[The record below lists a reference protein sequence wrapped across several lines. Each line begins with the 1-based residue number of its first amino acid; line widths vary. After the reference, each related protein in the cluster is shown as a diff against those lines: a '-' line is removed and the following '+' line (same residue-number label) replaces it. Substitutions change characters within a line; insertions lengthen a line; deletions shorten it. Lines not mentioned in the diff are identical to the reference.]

1 MSDVKQVKVD
11 NWGIYFLQRLK
22 HFFNR
27 TDYCDLTLQFQDN
40 AQLKVHRL
48 VLNACT
54 EYFELLERTC
64 EMYEDCLV
72 MPDDLQADVVVPIVN
87 FMYTGHLE
95 FKQELLER
103 LYQTSQILNM
113 PVLSK
118 LLESHRIHLPPK
130 QPTHSYSAAKRY
142 SKQSEPRTTK
152 TSTAATTNKR
162 SYSKA
167 FDNSVVYKDKRSYQ
181 TVNKPDTGLNTYGG
195 RAPSPIS
202 VDPFASRKTALNDP
216 RPTRYELPEELDTDN
231 VFDNS
236 FCNISYTSQPLMVHP
251 DTVKRY
257 KAKRSNVFGES
268 SGSKKIPTMSTVD
281 IVECKKISSKDD
293 SLFDDSNADHSFN
306 NESDLFNASYL
317 ESEKDTNQLFDQI
330 LDSSDSSGG
339 PKVTIETKD
348 SKAASN
354 LDHARIISEVLKKY
368 PHLVKSNK
376 NIKLKILDPVP
387 GKSKK
392 QSKSSAPVYVEEK
405 PVKLKKEVEDFT
417 YETDI
422 IDSKQAAKLI
432 AMGAE
437 NTKGPWI
444 CLICGTPGKA
454 LHFNSY
460 YKFRRHLVEVHN
472 EKPVSNICEYCGLR
486 SLKRNYLLHHLY
498 AQHGVQP
505 PPQYHFP
512 KCNLCSY
519 IALTEGLLVKHKL
532 SHKDIKNFRCNVCSA
547 AFASS
552 SQLLQHIQN
561 TGHKYS
567 AEKKPNLQ
575 CIYCLKVF
583 LRETN
588 LYAHIKTHHKIEAK
602 SDGIIEDSDEE
613 EKPRTK
619 PVKFEPSTSYDN
631 EFELEIDLQYPSPQ
645 QRSAAEKQVTPRK
658 QVNIANQKQKILN
671 AGFGTPKPAQKP
683 KPINSMSPSVH
694 NDFFQDIKIPI
705 SPLSNNNQ
713 EDEIV
718 VIENNEY
725 IMRDNQLIPKNRK
738 TCNTDFILSS
748 LEAIQ
753 PPTTTVDYGNIQ
765 NTDVTENVPQQSS
778 MIIKKTTNLNQPIQI
793 VVSNEDEYKALMASN
808 HPIIFDNGESNKT
821 LTVLTAP
828 HHNQDVETRTI
839 DLDTTQSNDMMILPE
854 GYHSSLN
861 VSEAVTSDNSN
872 IVVVYSHPVDDQNKQ
887 FQIITTGGAQFVQS
901 SAIITQ
907 NFETVTTS
915 TPTMNAHCIETQ
927 VDQNWQN
934 NMQSLDGQEIQLHSH
949 AVIQGVDSNQ
959 VVIKPILTETGD
971 NLDELPE
978 VHLGHEI
985 QKELPPSETDIAL
998 DQSNIT
1004 IEHINE
1010 TVEHNVAEEQTNVT
1024 ELNLIENE
1032 TSNIPDN
1039 ETLETVPHTKSMP
1052 EINTNDENIQ
1062 EQMEIE
1068 NVLQQ
1073 PGEIENVMEQPMET
1087 DNIEQQIETE
1097 TVVEHPIETSNS
1109 VEQPMLTEGVLEEPI
1124 RADNELERPLDADSA
1139 IEQQIMTTNMAEE
1152 PVQTENM
1159 MVLPMETENVLHEQI
1174 STENT
1179 VVQSIEYENIEK
1191 PVELDNFIEAPVETV
1206 PVENE
1211 GAAEQTSNQTEV
1223 SSNHEQL
1230 AETMS
1235 EYTVIENP
1243 EIPSASEDQQAEL
1256 IASQAYDD
1264 IVEINRDINV
1274 EPKETELVQS
1284 QTYDEIAE
1292 ITNTNNGEPMNI
1304 HRAKGKIQS
1313 LTSEW
1318 SEDEFEVAEDQ
1329 SSRITAIASNSLP
1342 QPQPNEDVPELE
1354 ESIENIQQEV
1364 QKQIQMPPAPSNN
1377 LVQPVHLGQPEP
1389 DVQVEPDCE
1398 TEESAVSSQEEDS
1411 SSQEMILPPLVES
1424 PILENPQ
1431 AQQKISSLLNDW
1443 EDNDSQEEINTVS
1456 ENTDLKSTED
1466 QPLPDSSEDPK
1477 NDNIKSLVSDW
1488 DDDEEEIKE

>member
-95 FKQELLER
+95 FRQDLLER

-130 QPTHSYSAAKRY
+130 TPTHSYSGAKRY
-142 SKQSEPRTTK
+142 NKQSEPKTTK
-152 TSTAATTNKR
+152 TSTPASTNKR

-167 FDNSVVYKDKRSYQ
+167 FDNSIVYKEKRTYQ
-181 TVNKPDTGLNTYGG
+181 TVTKADASINASYGG
-195 RAPSPIS
+195 RAPSPVP
-202 VDPFASRKTALNDP
+202 VDLFTSRRTALNDP

-236 FCNISYTSQPLMVHP
+236 FSNISYTSQPLMVHP

-268 SGSKKIPTMSTVD
+268 SGSKKLSTMSTLD

-293 SLFDDSNADHSFN
+293 SLFDDINTDQSFN
-306 NESDLFNASYL
+306 NETDLFNASYL

-330 LDSSDSSGG
+330 LDSNESSGG

-376 NIKLKILDPVP
+376 NIKLKILDPLP

-392 QSKSSAPVYVEEK
+392 QSKASAPVYVEEK

-422 IDSKQAAKLI
+422 LDSKQAAKLI

-460 YKFRRHLVEVHN
+460 YKFRRHLVDVHN

-567 AEKKPNLQ
+567 AEKKANLQ

-602 SDGIIEDSDEE
+602 SDGIIDDSDEE
-613 EKPRTK
+613 EKPKAK

-631 EFELEIDLQYPSPQ
+631 EYELEIDLQYPSQ
-645 QRSAAEKQVTPRK
+645 IRSSVEKQVTPRK
-658 QVNIANQKQKILN
+658 QVNMANQRQKILN
-671 AGFGTPKPAQKP
+671 PGFGTPKPAQKP
-683 KPINSMSPSVH
+683 KPSNSMSPSVH

-705 SPLSNNNQ
+705 GPLSNNNQ

-718 VIENNEY
+718 VIDNNEY

-738 TCNTDFILSS
+738 PCNNDYIMSDMVNTS

-753 PPTTTVDYGNIQ
+753 TPTTTVEYANINT
-765 NTDVTENVPQQSS
+765 NTDIPENEPQQSS
-778 MIIKKTTNLNQPIQI
+778 MIIKKTANLNQPIQI
-793 VVSNEDEYKALMASN
+793 VVSNEEEYKALMASN
-808 HPIIFDNGESNKT
+808 HPIIFDSGESNKT
-821 LTVLTAP
+821 LTVLTTP
-828 HHNQDVETRTI
+828 HHNQNVETRTI
-839 DLDTTQSNDMMILPE
+839 DLDSSQTSEMMILPDE
-854 GYHSSLN
+854 YHSSLN
-861 VSEAVTSDNSN
+861 VSQAVTPENSN
-872 IVVVYSHPVDDQNKQ
+872 IVVVYSHAVDDQNKQ

-934 NMQSLDGQEIQLHSH
+934 NMQSLDGQEIQLHPH
-949 AVIQGVDSNQ
+949 VIENVDSNQ
-959 VVIKPILTETGD
+959 VVIKPILTETGN

-978 VHLGHEI
+978 VNLGHEI
-985 QKELPPSETDIAL
+985 EKELPPSETDIAL

-1010 TVEHNVAEEQTNVT
+1010 TVDHNVPEEQTNVS

-1039 ETLETVPHTKSMP
+1039 ETLATVSQIKSMP

-1073 PGEIENVMEQPMET
+1073 PDETDNIMEQPMET
-1087 DNIEQQIETE
+1087 DNIVEQQIETE
-1097 TVVEHPIETSNS
+1097 TVVEHPIETSTS
-1109 VEQPMLTEGVLEEPI
+1109 VEQPMITEGVLEEPVQ
-1124 RADNELERPLDADSA
+1124 AENELEQPPNDDSG
-1139 IEQQIMTTNMAEE
+1139 IEQQIMTANMAEE

-1159 MVLPMETENVLHEQI
+1159 IVLPMETENILQEQI
-1174 STENT
+1174 NTENT
-1179 VVQSIEYENIEK
+1179 VVQSEEFENIEK
-1191 PVELDNFIEAPVETV
+1191 PVELNNFVEEPVKMVPIE
-1206 PVENE
+1206 
-1211 GAAEQTSNQTEV
+1211 EQSSKTDCSIEQSSSNQNEVITNQEHLTE
-1223 SSNHEQL
+1223 
-1230 AETMS
+1230 TIS
-1235 EYTVIENP
+1235 EYTVVENP
-1243 EIPSASEDQQAEL
+1243 ESPSVSEDQQPEL

-1264 IVEINRDINV
+1264 IVEINRNIDV
-1274 EPKETELVQS
+1274 EPRTELVQS
-1284 QTYDEIAE
+1284 QSYDEIAQ
-1292 ITNTNNGEPMNI
+1292 ITNTNNEEPMNVQE
-1304 HRAKGKIQS
+1304 AEGKIQC

-1318 SEDEFEVAEDQ
+1318 SEDEYDVTDDQ
-1329 SSRITAIASNSLP
+1329 GSRIAEMATSSLP

-1364 QKQIQMPPAPSNN
+1364 QKQIQMPPTQA
-1377 LVQPVHLGQPEP
+1377 
-1389 DVQVEPDCE
+1389 EPDCE
-1398 TEESAVSSQEEDS
+1398 TEESAISSQEEDT
-1411 SSQEMILPPLVES
+1411 SSQEMHLPPLVKS
-1424 PILENPQ
+1424 TILEDPQ

-1443 EDNDSQEEINTVS
+1443 EDNDSQDEDNTVS
-1456 ENTDLKSTED
+1456 GNTEPKPAEQSTGD
-1466 QPLPDSSEDPK
+1466 QSLPDSSEVPK

-1488 DDDEEEIKE
+1488 DDEEEETKE